1 MMCVLRGF
9 SPWYRPFE
17 SYTKQP
23 AAGLLVGSCVV
34 VVCSCSSKQEFYST
48 SGRSLGRN
56 HLSIAGAGRL
66 SNQQY

>member
-34 VVCSCSSKQEFYST
+34 VVVS
-48 SGRSLGRN
+48 RN
-56 HLSIAGAGRL
+56 SIVRLVGLSDEIIWIWFLLASVETMNADVC
-66 SNQQY
+66 